1 MCCEHILW
9 QASACLSLF
18 LTHSL
23 ALSQARCWTS
33 SSTSSLAVSIRPVCW
48 MRPALPPF
56 WKKSWRGSSTSTKT
70 GRFIGRLCWFI
81 AQQLSDY
88 CTQCLNSLELTC
100 PIVHCHLNS
109 VRLWAFHL
117 CMSVRFE
124 LDLTPS
130 IFNTVKLHNWGGL
143 FYIKI
148 PPRNTVDH
156 QWKER
161 PLYPGCVTTV
171 LVVN

>member
-1 MCCEHILW
+1 MCCEHVLW

-18 LTHSL
+18 LARSL

-33 SSTSSLAVSIRPVCW
+33 SSTSSLAASIRPVCW

-70 GRFIGRLCWFI
+70 GRFIGRLWLLYTVF
-81 AQQLSDY
+81 ALSVAHMSHRPLPSQLS
-88 CTQCLNSLELTC
+88 QALGLSSL
-100 PIVHCHLNS
+100 H
-109 VRLWAFHL
+109 
-117 CMSVRFE
+117 MSVRFE

-143 FYIKI
+143 FYIKV